1 MRQPGPIPNKRLREL
16 KAFCTERWPGDVF
29 RRYLCVWL
37 RAEHEMNAVEIGKVV
52 GWHPTTVRITQAD
65 FIRQGIIALEEKPRG
80 GRHRALMDPDDEAA
94 FLEQFREQAGTGS
107 ILVAGRLRLALED
120 YLGQKVSTATVY
132 RILKR
137 NGWRK
142 IVPRPA
148 HPKKEPEAAEAFKK
162 GATKLRSEEPKRPQ
176 KPKGSS

>member
-1 MRQPGPIPNKRLREL
+1 MRKPGLIPSKRLREL
-16 KAFCTERWPGDVF
+16 EAFRREKWPGDVF

-37 RAEHEMNAVEIGKVV
+37 RAENQMNAVDVGKVV

-65 FIRQGIIALEEKPRG
+65 FIRQGVAALVEKPRG
-80 GRHRALMDPDDEAA
+80 GRHRALMTPEEEAA
-94 FLEQFREQAGTGS
+94 FLDQFSEQAGAGAV
-107 ILVAGRLRLALED
+107 LVAGRLHQALED
-120 YLGQKVSTATVY
+120 FLGRPVSTATVY
-132 RILKR
+132 RILAR

-148 HPKKEPEAAEAFKK
+148 HPKKDPEAAEAFKK
-162 GATKLRSEEPKRPQ
+162 GATKPRSDGPRLSR